1 MPGWFDA
8 GGVPSF
14 PRWPHP
20 VFTTSQKLG
29 SRRRHPHPSPRS
41 TTLTIAVG
49 HLSQSIDRGCSALI
63 PDIGQ
68 LFVAQLS
75 YVDVNTGLAA
85 NETGHRSQVGPTWI
99 APWQAS
105 LPVSAGRPR
114 RGKGLEVPHI
124 REKHRGV
131 MKTAEDSISLV
142 ENVFSSQEGPV
153 RK

>member
-85 NETGHRSQVGPTWI
+85 NETGHRSQVGPTWM
-99 APWQAS
+99 ARWQAS
-105 LPVSAGRPR
+105 LPVSPCRPR

-124 REKHRGV
+124 RDRHRGV

-142 ENVFSSQEGPV
+142 ENVFGSQEATS
-153 RK
+153 RQ